1 MRAAKPGEKKVRG
14 KVSRQL
20 RRIAKSLNL
29 PEETGYLPGGK
40 LRRKPSYRDDQGV
53 LQPGAPIRRPFVLRV
68 CWRRAYKE
76 AKKIFLGK
84 PISICVPE
92 NEEKKSFQATVVDS
106 MKEYAS
112 QD

>member
-1 MRAAKPGEKKVRG
+1 MNGRTSK
-14 KVSRQL
+14 SL
-20 RRIAKSLNL
+20 RRIAKSLSL
-29 PEETGYLPGGK
+29 PEETGYLPGGE
-40 LRRKPSYRDDQGV
+40 LRRKPAYRDVAGV
-53 LQPGAPIRRPFVLRV
+53 LQPGAPIRRPFVLRA

-92 NEEKKSFQATVVDS
+92 GEVKQSFQATVTAS
-106 MKEYAS
+106 IKEYAS